1 MVILIMMLAILSVMI
16 EVLETVGMM
25 RAMFVVMM
33 KVVIAK
39 VKDKDGERKFDC
51 GDSNIDDGADDG
63 RVNINGADDARNDGD
78 SKDDIGFEGN
88 DE

>member
-1 MVILIMMLAILSVMI
+1 MVILIMMLAMLPVMI

-25 RAMFVVMM
+25 KAMLVVMM

-39 VKDKDGERKFDC
+39 IKDKDGERKFDC